1 MAIII
6 SKDGKDAEKVDKAD
20 FKNEDYMQE
29 YIHNNPDAIPVY
41 EIQKDKKLFVAK
53 REFQTNSGPI
63 DALAIDGDGDIYI
76 VETKLFR
83 NADKRTVVAQALDYG
98 AALWKHLNDFNIF
111 LEVLNSETQKNFNL
125 DFQDKVKE
133 FFGIDEEQLKILM
146 QSLQNNLNVG
156 NLKFVILMDAMD
168 ERLKDLI
175 IYINQNSQF
184 DIYAVQMEYY
194 KHNEFEIMIP
204 KIFGVEVKKNIKTKA
219 TANARKQWDEESFVS
234 QSKEK
239 LGADSQ
245 KIVDF
250 YDYFKNSVDK
260 INFGTGV
267 KNASFAP
274 IFYKLSKTTAPF
286 SFYANGDIMIKF
298 RWFKDEIKKGNITEE
313 DFQKIVSD
321 FENIW
326 SKQTNISFEHSLMDD
341 LEIITSTD
349 VLQNSEDILETMK
362 QFVAS
367 IKE

>member
-1 MAIII
+1 
-6 SKDGKDAEKVDKAD
+6 
-20 FKNEDYMQE
+20 MQE
-29 YIHNNPDAIPVY
+29 YIKNNPDAIPVY

-63 DALAIDGDGDIYI
+63 DALAVDGDGDIYI

-83 NADKRTVVAQALDYG
+83 NSDKRTVVAQALDYG
-98 AALWKHLNDFNIF
+98 AALWKHLNDFDNF
-111 LEVLNSETQKNFNL
+111 LDILSEETQKNFDL
-125 DFQDKVKE
+125 SFQDKIKD
-133 FFGIDEEQLKILM
+133 FFDMSDEQLEIFMKTLRD
-146 QSLQNNLNVG
+146 NLNDG
-156 NLKFVILMDAMD
+156 NLKFVILMDEMD

-184 DIYAVQMEYY
+184 DIYAVQLEYY
-194 KHNEFEIMIP
+194 KHQDFEIMIP
-204 KIFGVEVKKNIKTKA
+204 KIFGVEVKKNIKTKSVS
-219 TANARKQWDEESFVS
+219 NVRKQWDEKSFIL
-234 QSKEK
+234 QSREL

-250 YDYFKNSVDK
+250 YNYFKNSADK

-274 IFYKLSKTTAPF
+274 VFYKLSKTTSPF
-286 SFYANGDIMIKF
+286 SFYANGNIKIKF
-298 RWFKDEIKKGNITEE
+298 RWFKDEIKKGNITDE
-313 DFQKIVSD
+313 DFKKIVTD
-321 FENIW
+321 FEKKWN
-326 SKQTNISFEHSLMDD
+326 KQTKINFEHSLTDE
-341 LEIITSTD
+341 LETVTSAD